1 MQPASFIPAAE
12 PDRPA
17 VDRDPE
23 FRPWR
28 RAARIVR
35 REGGVFHADPTIGF
49 KGVRRVVA
57 AFEARARALY
67 GAGGREGGAR

>member
-1 MQPASFIPAAE
+1 M
-12 PDRPA
+12 
-17 VDRDPE
+17 
-23 FRPWR
+23 
-28 RAARIVR
+28 R